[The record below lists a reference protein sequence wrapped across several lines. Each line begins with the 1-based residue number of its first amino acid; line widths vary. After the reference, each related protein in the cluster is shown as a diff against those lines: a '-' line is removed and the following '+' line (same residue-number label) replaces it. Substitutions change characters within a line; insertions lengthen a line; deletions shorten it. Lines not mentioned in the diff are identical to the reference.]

1 MHAVF
6 DVVRCRFFFG
16 SSYDSLCASAS
27 SDDIMCYSRYPT
39 RDQSIEGVLI
49 GDNVI
54 SDLTSY
60 LELTVTLEPGQS
72 VHTCS
77 GSTRLRRK
85 TTTQDYDTKPTCAYI
100 LATDVQV
107 ATRRVTST
115 TRRRM
120 STHCTSTRCRRPPT
134 IRGKCVR
141 SQ

>member
-1 MHAVF
+1 MF

-72 VHTCS
+72 VHSVTEQRKHIS
-77 GSTRLRRK
+77 DTRLRHK
-85 TTTQDYDTKPTCAYI
+85 TNMCIHFD
-100 LATDVQV
+100 
-107 ATRRVTST
+107 
-115 TRRRM
+115 
-120 STHCTSTRCRRPPT
+120 H
-134 IRGKCVR
+134 
-141 SQ
+141 